1 MGRVAL
7 QDSQLPSQ
15 HQYRSLRRYQAKQL
29 RDQKLL
35 TLQLEIGQL
44 KYERDCLQNSVLLW
58 DRWYQRQCAQ
68 NSDEKIS
75 AVSNDLQAHVGEH
88 ELPASESVP
97 DEPMPAVFEGFS
109 LEQEIQTDMV
119 LLPALLTASAKCY
132 STDDLQATIDSL
144 VLPIARERDHAEGLL
159 RSAGLD
165 LDVDK
170 CSESQLQR
178 CIDDAEACG
187 RMKTFAE
194 EYEGNN
200 RHLMS
205 LSAIF
210 DQLVAAMT
218 KLPPIITQVNGFQS
232 IVASTATH
240 IVRMRTLKQSACQA
254 ASESSSGKEVEDPV
268 VQSCDA
274 AYQPDPF
281 RIQGINKRGMV
292 QPKRKKKR

>member
-15 HQYRSLRRYQAKQL
+15 HQFRSLRRFQAKQL

-44 KYERDCLQNSVLLW
+44 KYERDSLQHSVLW
-58 DRWYQRQCAQ
+58 WESWYQGQCAQ
-68 NSDEKIS
+68 NYDETMNE
-75 AVSNDLQAHVGEH
+75 VSKDQQASVGEH
-88 ELPASESVP
+88 ELPAPKSVL
-97 DEPMPAVFEGFS
+97 DEVMPAVSEGLS
-109 LEQEIQTDMV
+109 LEQEIQTNMS
-119 LLPALLTASAKCY
+119 LLPALLTSSAKCY
-132 STDDLQATIDSL
+132 STGDLQATIDSL

-165 LDVDK
+165 LDVEK
-170 CSESQLQR
+170 CSESLLQR
-178 CIDDAEACG
+178 CIDDAEVCS
-187 RMKTFAE
+187 RMKKFAE
-194 EYEGNN
+194 EYEGND

-218 KLPPIITQVNGFQS
+218 KLPPIITQVHGLQS
-232 IVASTATH
+232 VVASTASR
-240 IVRMRTLKQSACQA
+240 IVRMRTLKQSVCQA
-254 ASESSSGKEVEDPV
+254 ASESSSGREADHPV

-274 AYQPDPF
+274 ANQSDPF
-281 RIQGINKRGMV
+281 RIQGLNKRGMA